1 MARIAEIIPA
11 WETVAG
17 LHYPWEVNWDYNEL
31 GSHIKF
37 YGAEY
42 FTIVSDNG
50 LKFNA
55 AIRKLGRPDSNG
67 VLYDEHSYY
76 TYYIFVPQELK
87 YVRSDDD
94 YGMITYDYNGW
105 IGGDSRYFT
114 FQDSVDQLLAMA
126 EWLELE
132 FSPRHGFKHKLR
144 KALRLAS

>member
-17 LHYPWEVNWDYNEL
+17 LHHPWEPNWDYHEP
-31 GSHIKF
+31 GSYTKF

-42 FTIVSDNG
+42 FTIVTDNG

-55 AIRKLGRPDSNG
+55 AIRKLGKPDLNG
-67 VLYDEHSYY
+67 VLYDEDSYY
-76 TYYIFVPQELK
+76 TYYIFVPWSWAIEE
-87 YVRSDDD
+87 YD

-105 IGGDSRYFT
+105 IGGDSKYFT